1 MKLKKFWIGF
11 LVLAFFAP
19 LISCAR
25 GTDSEILGTWIHEEY
40 HGGGRSTL
48 ETFTFYADG
57 RFSHEER
64 TYGQFGG
71 RWDVRTFTDTG
82 TFVARNGQMRVT
94 FDGEVEEMVWTYVV
108 SGNVVR
114 FDYDGESITFRRP

>member
-25 GTDSEILGTWIHEEY
+25 GNDSEILGTWVHEE
-40 HGGGRSTL
+40 HIGGDSILVTM
-48 ETFTFYADG
+48 TFYADG
-57 RFSHEER
+57 RFSQEER

-71 RWDVRTFTDTG
+71 RWDVRTFTDAG
-82 TFVARNGQMRVT
+82 TFEARNGQMRVT

-114 FDYDGESITFRRP
+114 IDFDGESITLRRP